1 MNIIINKNMPA
12 TCSQIKQEYE
22 VLMKQAAGFVPIV
35 ADVAAKK
42 ADFSEAKKRLKEL
55 AAAYDSLLEKV
66 DRYDL
71 TLRRRVFAKLKKEGA
86 LSVGKFYEGMAEVT
100 FAGNREAGEIF
111 YYRYVDRAGKIV
123 GGKYEKTTPFSC
135 GRAFVKVSGGSNSYT
150 LIDKA
155 GNRIGDNSFAD
166 IGEFEDGLAQ
176 VDYVTGAKQLI
187 NMSNQPVGDTYWEI
201 GPFRDGVAKVK
212 FGGGLFG
219 YIDKT
224 GKTIG
229 RINGQYA
236 RAQDFY
242 NGHAAVSDLHGFQ
255 FVNSAGEKV
264 LPETT
269 YSQVHVPVDGIRR
282 VKKDGRFFF
291 LDKNLHEI
299 AGPFAFACDFGC
311 GVAWVKEKNRYSLID
326 QRGVMVS
333 GELTYSHVSGFH
345 AGYGMAATEAGWIFV
360 NKQGQRVGKECLPSS
375 LNFDSSG
382 FAVLRVPKQYIIIFH
397 ASGRRVGDGVYTGV
411 LGFRE
416 GRCVVESFDAEA
428 GRVFNWY
435 AIDEDG
441 KRISRENFAAMD
453 SFHNGV
459 SVVTLKNNE
468 RACIDRDGKR
478 IFEQ

>member
-1 MNIIINKNMPA
+1 MNFGYITIA
-12 TCSQIKQEYE
+12 E
-22 VLMKQAAGFVPIV
+22 
-35 ADVAAKK
+35 AAK
-42 ADFSEAKKRLKEL
+42 
-55 AAAYDSLLEKV
+55 LLGV
-66 DRYDL
+66 SID
-71 TLRRRVFAKLKKEGA
+71 TLRRWDKSGKLVAIKKDG
-86 LSVGKFYEGMAEVT
+86 GTHRYY
-100 FAGNREAGEIF
+100 REKDLEIF
-111 YYRYVDRAGKIV
+111 ASDLMKFASEWIEDGVEFPGTFYCATSSIFNARLIKMEYALMQKSGF
-123 GGKYEKTTPFSC
+123 EKLYS
-135 GRAFVKVSGGSNSYT
+135 
-150 LIDKA
+150 LIILIT
-155 GNRIGDNSFAD
+155 GEIGDNSFAD